1 MANIITGCR
10 IFCSILLLFCPV
22 LSPKFIALYLL
33 AGFTDMIDGTVA
45 RKMNTVSE
53 FGSRLDT
60 IADFVFV
67 VICLIKF
74 LPILDIP
81 IWLWMWIGVI
91 GAIKVINII
100 LGFIIQK
107 HFVAEHTIMN
117 KITGFL
123 LFVFPITLL
132 FIDLK
137 YSAVVVCAV
146 ATFAAIQEGYFVK
159 TGRMIDAC
167 CPKGKE
173 MGER

>member
-10 IFCSILLLFCPV
+10 IFCSMLLLFCPV

-60 IADFVFV
+60 IADFIFV

-146 ATFAAIQEGYFVK
+146 ATFAAIQEGYFAK
-159 TGRMIDAC
+159 TGRKIDAC

-173 MGER
+173 MGE